1 MAPWKCK
8 RDITTTYMGGA
19 RGMPLYSQAYPRFG
33 GEKNT
38 YTYSLRQKRK
48 RSPSRCTARSFAPSL
63 ASHADA
69 QTVICPFPSSV
80 PRPRPGAAGTMQM
93 QPGAVDGPAATAPHL
108 PPTRAPPVRPA
119 PPQCPRA
126 AQSAQKVRPP
136 PSPPNPQWPNFVA

>member
-1 MAPWKCK
+1 MYLTLNHSGHPSCA
-8 RDITTTYMGGA
+8 M
-19 RGMPLYSQAYPRFG
+19 GMPLYSQAYQRFG
-33 GEKNT
+33 REKNT

-93 QPGAVDGPAATAPHL
+93 QPGAVAAPRL

-119 PPQCPRA
+119 PPQFPRA
-126 AQSAQKVRPP
+126 AQSAQKVRPLA
-136 PSPPNPQWPNFVA
+136 SPPNPQWPNFVA